1 MLSRMLAGSRNRA
14 QIEEPTSAIAI
25 ALAALLTLTSC
36 SAATRKDYFQISV
49 VDDSTGRGVPLVELT
64 LLNAVRYYTDS
75 NGIIA
80 FLEPHLMDR
89 ELFFEVRS
97 HGYQSPKLPD
107 GETDGVLLK
116 VRRGGKAVIR
126 IRRINI
132 AERLYRLTG
141 EGIYRDSVLL
151 GLPVPLREPLLNA
164 QVMGTDGPITAM
176 YRGKLFWFFGDT
188 NGVNRLNLAG
198 AVATSELAGRGGLD
212 PSKGVDLT
220 FFVDGK
226 GFSKA
231 MFPFAEGKELV
242 WPEGPMALRDASGV
256 ERLVML
262 YDRGAGMGK
271 PKPDERGL
279 AVFRDDRQVFE
290 KLVRW
295 DVDAPLYPAHTPFRV
310 RVKGEEY
317 FYFAGGGPAP
327 DIRVRARWSDVI
339 DPGAYE
345 AFTPVRQGS
354 RTPEL
359 ARDSQGKLEYAW
371 KRNTAILTD
380 GQRNDLIAAKKM
392 KPEEAQ
398 LAAVDIESGDRVWLR
413 SASVQWN
420 EFRRRWIMIAQQTD
434 GKTSKLGEIWYLEA
448 DTPLGPWAFARK
460 ILTHDRYSF
469 YEVVQHPQ
477 LDQEGGRLIYFSGT
491 YSDFL
496 ARPPNITPRY
506 DYNLIMYRLDLAD
519 ARLHLPVA
527 VYRVAPGAQMTME
540 QAERENARDRI
551 VGLDHFALA
560 GRVWKSPYE
569 VLFIEPYAQ
578 PVR

>member
-1 MLSRMLAGSRNRA
+1 MLLTGASS
-14 QIEEPTSAIAI
+14 IAF
-25 ALAALLTLTSC
+25 AALLSLTSC
-36 SAATRKDYFQISV
+36 SARRQKDYFEILV
-49 VDDSTGRGVPLVELT
+49 VDDSTGRGVPLVELMPM
-64 LLNAVRYYTDS
+64 NSVRYYTDS
-75 NGIIA
+75 NGVIA
-80 FLEPHLMDR
+80 FLEPDLMGR
-89 ELFFEVRS
+89 EVLFEVHS
-97 HGYQSPKLPD
+97 HGYQFPKLPD
-107 GETDGVLLK
+107 GETEGVILK
-116 VRRGGKAVIR
+116 VERGGKVVIR

-141 EGIYRDSVLL
+141 EGIYRDSMLL
-151 GLPVPLREPLLNA
+151 GLPAPIREPLLNA
-164 QVMGTDGPITAM
+164 QVMGTDGPMTAV
-176 YRGKLFWFFGDT
+176 YHGKLFWFFGDT
-188 NGVNRLNLAG
+188 NGVNTWILEC
-198 AVATSELAGRGGLD
+198 AVATSELPGRGGLD
-212 PSKGVDLT
+212 PSEGVNLT

-226 GFSKA
+226 GFAKA

-242 WPEGPMALRDASGV
+242 WPQGPMALPDPSGV
-256 ERLVML
+256 ERLVVR
-262 YDRGAGMGK
+262 YDRGAGLGK
-271 PKPDERGL
+271 PKPAERGL

-317 FYFAGGGPAP
+317 FYFASGGPAP
-327 DIRVRARWSDVI
+327 DIRVRARWRDVI

-345 AFTPVRQGS
+345 AFTPVRQNS

-371 KRNTAILTD
+371 KRNTSILSD
-380 GQRNDLIAAKKM
+380 RQRDDLIADKKM

-460 ILTHDRYSF
+460 IITHDHYSF
-469 YEVVQHPQ
+469 YEVVQHQ
-477 LDQEGGRLIYFSGT
+477 EFDQQGGRLIYFSGT

-496 ARPPNITPRY
+496 AHPTNITPRY
-506 DYNLIMYRLDLAD
+506 DYNVIMYRLDLAD
-519 ARLHLPVA
+519 SRLHLPVA
-527 VYRVAPGAQMTME
+527 VYRVSPGMQMTMQ
-540 QAERENARDRI
+540 QAEREDARDRI
-551 VGLDHFALA
+551 VGLDHFELD
-560 GRVWKSPYE
+560 GRVWNSPYE
-569 VLFIEPYAQ
+569 VLCIEPYAQ